1 MVVGA
6 GISLLEILIIYIFCH
21 SAVILNIGEIS
32 YILRWLSI
40 PIQNFLL
47 FLRMQNLFL
56 EELILY
62 L

>member
-32 YILRWLSI
+32 YILR
-40 PIQNFLL
+40 
-47 FLRMQNLFL
+47 
-56 EELILY
+56 
-62 L
+62 